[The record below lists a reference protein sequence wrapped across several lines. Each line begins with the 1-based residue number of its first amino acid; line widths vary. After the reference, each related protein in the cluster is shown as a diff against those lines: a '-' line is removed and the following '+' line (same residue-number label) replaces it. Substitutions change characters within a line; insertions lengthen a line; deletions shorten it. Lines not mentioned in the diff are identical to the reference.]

1 MIVATPRLLA
11 QDIDAIDRVWQLQ
24 QTLAP
29 TLAET
34 SRWTGTLRRQSLG
47 RVIQASN
54 SIEGYSAELSAVQN
68 VLLNGDQTGTD
79 FETQRALLGYRNAM
93 TFGLQ
98 LAKDAEPIHFDQ
110 NLLRSLH
117 FMLLDGQL
125 KLRAGSF
132 RQGPVY
138 VQNAAGFRVHEGA
151 PADQVPALV
160 AEVLNSLNSQDGV
173 PIIDAAM
180 AHLNLV
186 LIHPFKDGNGRIA
199 RVVHSLGLAR
209 SSKLSPVFLSIE
221 EYLARETEAYYRVLA
236 TVGCGS
242 WQPNADARPWLRFV
256 LEAHWQQAHSV
267 LQNNRT
273 VNSLWAEAAQLVDKL
288 GLPERSVPALVHLLT
303 GNQLNNASYR
313 GLLAESGDP
322 VKSLTASRDLAILEA
337 AGLLASSG
345 ETKAR
350 SYRMGRP
357 LLEIAQAVGH
367 KTALAAPQPLFG

>member
-1 MIVATPRLLA
+1 MIVKTPSLLA
-11 QDIDAIDRVWQLQ
+11 QELDAIDQIWQLQ

-34 SRWTGTLRRQSLG
+34 SRWTGTLRRQNLG

-54 SIEGYSAELSAVQN
+54 SIEGYSADLSQVQN
-68 VLLNGDQTGTD
+68 VLLDADQNSTQSD
-79 FETQRALLGYRNAM
+79 TQRALVGYRNAM

-98 LAKDAEPIHFDQ
+98 LAKDAQPIHFDQ

-117 FMLLDGQL
+117 FMTLDGQL
-125 KLRAGSF
+125 DLRAGSY
-132 RQGPVY
+132 RQGPIY
-138 VQNAAGFRVHEGA
+138 VQSAAGLRVHEGA

-160 AEVLNSLNSQDGV
+160 AEVLETLNSPDGV
-173 PIIDAAM
+173 AIIDAAM

-199 RVVHSLGLAR
+199 RVIQSLGLVK

-221 EYLARETEAYYRVLA
+221 EYLARETEAYYRILA
-236 TVGCGS
+236 EVGGGS

-273 VNSLWAEAAQLVDKL
+273 VNSLWAEAAQLVESL
-288 GLPERSVPALVHLLT
+288 SLPERAVPALVHLLT
-303 GNQLNNASYR
+303 GHQLSNASYR
-313 GLLAESGDP
+313 SLLVESGDP
-322 VKSLTASRDLAILEA
+322 VKSLTASRDLAQLEG
-337 AGLLASSG
+337 AGLVFAEG

-350 SYRMGRP
+350 SYRMGKP
-357 LLEIAQAVGH
+357 LKEIAASVQR
-367 KTALAAPQPLFG
+367 KNALNAPRPLFG